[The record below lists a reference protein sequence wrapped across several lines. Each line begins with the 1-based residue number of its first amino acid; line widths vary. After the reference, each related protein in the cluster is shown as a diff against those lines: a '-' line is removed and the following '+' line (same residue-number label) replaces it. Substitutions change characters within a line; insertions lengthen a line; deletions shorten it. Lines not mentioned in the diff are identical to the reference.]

1 MGQFFFFFFKFKFVS
16 RLKGIRVEGG
26 LCLCVYVCVYMCA
39 FAGEMHLVSK
49 CTFMNK
55 FSHFSV

>member
-1 MGQFFFFFFKFKFVS
+1 MRHHGTVLFFCKFVS
-16 RLKGIRVEGG
+16 RLKGISVEGG
-26 LCLCVYVCVYMCA
+26 LCVCVCVYMCK
-39 FAGEMHLVSK
+39 FAGEIHLVSK

>member
-1 MGQFFFFFFKFKFVS
+1 MGHFCFFVS
-16 RLKGIRVEGG
+16 LFQGSKGYVWKED
-26 LCLCVYVCVYMCA
+26 CVCVCVCVYMCK
-39 FAGEMHLVSK
+39 FAGEIHLVSK